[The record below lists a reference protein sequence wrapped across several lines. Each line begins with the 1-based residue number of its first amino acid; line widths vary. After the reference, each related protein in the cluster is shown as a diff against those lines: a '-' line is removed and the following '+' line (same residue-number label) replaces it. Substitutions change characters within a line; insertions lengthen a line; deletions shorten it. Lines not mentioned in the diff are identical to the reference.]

1 MRQYEVTFVVD
12 PVLPS
17 DEVKSVAKKYAN
29 FLEKNG
35 CTIVHKDEIGLRQLA
50 YPINRRNT
58 GLYYCYE
65 YQTETGKVVGDIE
78 LQMRRDERIM
88 RFLTVKL
95 DKYGIKYN
103 EDKRNGLI
111 AKVEPVV
118 KEEKEDSRGRRRKFV
133 KKDKPAAEKSTGKET
148 VKEEVVEVVKEAPV
162 VAAPAP
168 EVKEEI
174 AVAKEAVEETAP
186 AAEEVKEEVTAPVVE
201 EIVEETKPAAEEVK
215 EEVSV
220 APEVEEVEE
229 EEEEIEEIEE
239 IFEDWSEEKNV
250 EVKPDDLKKVE
261 GIGPKIAELLN
272 NAGITTFAQLAKTDA
287 EKIKGILSDAGSRY
301 KMHNPTTWPK
311 QAELAAEGKWD
322 ELKKWQDE
330 LDGGK

>member
-35 CTIVHKDEIGLRQLA
+35 CTIVHKDEMGLRQLA

-118 KEEKEDSRGRRRKFV
+118 KEEKEDSRGKRRKFV
-133 KKDKPAAEKSTGKET
+133 KKDKPAAEKSAEKET

-162 VAAPAP
+162 AAAPAP
-168 EVKEEI
+168 EEKEEI
-174 AVAKEAVEETAP
+174 AVAKEAVKETAP
-186 AAEEVKEEVTAPVVE
+186 VVEEVVEETKPAPEEVKEEV
-201 EIVEETKPAAEEVK
+201 PAV
-215 EEVSV
+215 
-220 APEVEEVEE
+220 PEVEEIE

-239 IFEDWSEEKNV
+239 IFEDWSEEKDADV
-250 EVKPDDLKKVE
+250 EPDDLKKVE

-287 EKIKGILSDAGSRY
+287 EKIKEILSDAGSRY
-301 KMHNPTTWPK
+301 KMHDPTTWPK
-311 QAELAAEGKWD
+311 QAGLAAEGKWE